1 MYTIP
6 DIIQHSSLYDTH
18 LPWINFSDYSAK
30 LKDQIDKNIQ
40 NNLKCLW
47 VFDVTI
53 FD

>member
-1 MYTIP
+1 M
-6 DIIQHSSLYDTH
+6 TH
-18 LPWINFSDYSAK
+18 ICPEFILVTYSAK